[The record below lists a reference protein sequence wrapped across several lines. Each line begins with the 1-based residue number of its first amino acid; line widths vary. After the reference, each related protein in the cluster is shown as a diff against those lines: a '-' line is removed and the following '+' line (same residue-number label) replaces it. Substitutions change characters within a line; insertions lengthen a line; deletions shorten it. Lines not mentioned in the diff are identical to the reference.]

1 MRRHSP
7 TALKFNVYRRKMI
20 SVKFILI
27 LFIMM
32 FMSFPFIPFL
42 MHKWS
47 LNRNNIFFALLAIL
61 MTIPFSIIATYSY
74 DRIKNEDWYDSK
86 DD

>member
-1 MRRHSP
+1 
-7 TALKFNVYRRKMI
+7 MI
-20 SVKFILI
+20 SVKFVLI

-32 FMSFPFIPFL
+32 LMSFPFIPFL

-47 LNRNNIFFALLAIL
+47 LNRNNVFFALLIIL
-61 MTIPFSIIATYSY
+61 MTIPFSIIASYSY
-74 DRIKNEDWYDSK
+74 ERINNEDLYDSH